1 MAILIAIS
9 ILVYLKASLNDV
21 EMSLRMILDDI
32 RFRRRMREDLLKE
45 VSK

>member
-21 EMSLRMILDDI
+21 EVSLRMILDDI
-32 RFRRRMREDLLKE
+32 PFRRKMREDLRRE